1 MLTLSATPIGNLKDI
16 TWRALEALAGCGVCL
31 CEDVRVGKRLLFLL
45 KEQAW
50 ATPLKNAKPKCFLPF
65 HSHNQETFLRQ
76 TPPSF
81 FTEQEVVFISDAGM
95 PCVSDPGAKLVAFA
109 QKHSIDYEVL
119 PGASACVGAYSA
131 SGFESAGFNFVGF
144 LPPKAKD
151 RCACLAKLKGQTGV
165 FVFYESPQR
174 LLDTL
179 ADLSALF
186 SHSYLFAT
194 KEVSKLHEQRF
205 KGSVPQVAAQLK
217 ALHGSKALLGEW
229 VLVLNCQEEAEPS
242 LSYTQIMQMSL
253 PPKIK
258 AKLLA
263 QLTHTAPKTLYAQ
276 TLEG

>member
-1 MLTLSATPIGNLKDI
+1 MLTLSATPIGNLKDT
-16 TWRALEALAGCGVCL
+16 TWRALEALAGCDVCL
-31 CEDVRVGKRLLFLL
+31 CEDVRVGKRLFFLL
-45 KEQAW
+45 KEQEW
-50 ATPLKNAKPKCFLPF
+50 ATPLKNTAPKQFLPF
-65 HSHNQETFLRQ
+65 HSHNQDAFLRQ

-109 QKHSIDYEVL
+109 QENGIAYEVL

-144 LPPKAKD
+144 LPPKTQE
-151 RCACLAKLKGQTGV
+151 RRACLAKLKGQGGV
-165 FVFYESPQR
+165 FVLYESPRR

-179 ADLSALF
+179 GDLSVLF
-186 SHSYLFAT
+186 SHSSLFAI

-205 KGSVPQVAAQLK
+205 KGSVLKVATELK
-217 ALHGSKALLGEW
+217 ALQGSKTLLGEW
-229 VLVLNCQEEAEPS
+229 VLVLDCQEEVELS
-242 LSYTQIMQMSL
+242 LSYTQISQMSL

-263 QLTHTAPKTLYAQ
+263 QLTNTAPKALYAQ
-276 TLEG
+276 ILEG

>member
-1 MLTLSATPIGNLKDI
+1 MLTLSATPIGNLKDV
-16 TWRALEALAGCGVCL
+16 TWRALEALANCAVCL

-45 KEQAW
+45 KSQAW
-50 ATPLKNAKPKCFLPF
+50 ATPLKNTAPKQFLPF
-65 HSHNQETFLRQ
+65 HSHNQEAFLRQ

-109 QKHSIDYEVL
+109 QEHKIPYVVL

-144 LPPKAKD
+144 LPPKALS
-151 RCACLAKLKGQTGV
+151 RRTLLARLKGQGGV

-179 ADLSALF
+179 EDLSALF
-186 SHSYLFAT
+186 SHSSLFAI

-205 KGSVPQVAAQLK
+205 KGSVLKVATELK
-217 ALHGSKALLGEW
+217 ALQGSKALLGEW
-229 VLVLNCQEEAEPS
+229 VLVLNCQEEAELS
-242 LSYTQIMQMSL
+242 LSYTQISQMSL
-253 PPKIK
+253 PPKVK

-263 QLTHTAPKTLYAQ
+263 RLTNTAPKALYAK

>member
-1 MLTLSATPIGNLKDI
+1 MLTLSATPIGNLRDI
-16 TWRALEALAGCGVCL
+16 TWRALEALAGCAVCL

-45 KEQAW
+45 KQQEW
-50 ATPLKNAKPKCFLPF
+50 ATPLRSAQEKRFLPF
-65 HSHNQETFLRQ
+65 HSHNQEAFLRQ
-76 TPPSF
+76 TPPNF
-81 FTEQEVVFISDAGM
+81 FTDQEVVFISDAGM

-109 QKHSIDYEVL
+109 QEHNLPYEIL

-144 LPPKAKD
+144 LPPKARD
-151 RCACLAKLKGQTGV
+151 RCALLANLKGQAGV

-186 SHSYLFAT
+186 SHSHLFAI

-205 KGSVPQVAAQLK
+205 KGPVLEVATQLRALQHSK
-217 ALHGSKALLGEW
+217 ALHGEW
-229 VLVLNCQEEAEPS
+229 VLVLQNQEEAEPS
-242 LSYTQIMQMSL
+242 LSYTQIAQMSL

-263 QLTHTAPKTLYAQ
+263 QLTNTAPKALYTQ

>member
-16 TWRALEALAGCGVCL
+16 TWRALEALASCDVCL

-45 KEQAW
+45 KQQEW
-50 ATPLKNAKPKCFLPF
+50 ATPLRSAQEKQFLPF
-65 HSHNQETFLRQ
+65 HSHNQEAFLRQ
-76 TPPSF
+76 TPPNF
-81 FTEQEVVFISDAGM
+81 FTDQEVVFISDAGM

-109 QKHSIDYEVL
+109 QENGIAYQVL

-144 LPPKAKD
+144 LPPKTQE
-151 RCACLAKLKGQTGV
+151 RRACLAKLKGQGGV
-165 FVFYESPQR
+165 FVFYESPKR

-179 ADLSALF
+179 EDLNALF
-186 SHSYLFAT
+186 SHSSLFAI
-194 KEVSKLHEQRF
+194 KELSKLHEQRF
-205 KGSVPQVAAQLK
+205 KGSVLEVATQLK
-217 ALHGSKALLGEW
+217 ALQGSKALLGEW
-229 VLVLNCQEEAEPS
+229 VLVLHCQEEAEAS
-242 LSYTQIMQMSL
+242 LSYTQISQMSL

-263 QLTHTAPKTLYAQ
+263 QLTNTAPKTLYAQ